1 MHAAVNRSLLHGA
14 PVSLTPS
21 LSRARS
27 LSLSCVC
34 ACVSRSLAR
43 YFFPSRVLPS
53 PSCCRMSD
61 THRVQ
66 TQSHSNRKRV
76 LAHAVDTSL
85 GLACMFRRRIPSRV
99 CKVHGV
105 FYVYQCRS
113 LHSTSA
119 REIDAGNSH
128 GALILL
134 LRSKYEHGGGQVSLF
149 CGRNVFCN
157 SQNISQI
164 TGGLTNPS

>member
-119 REIDAGNSH
+119 REIDDGNSH
-128 GALILL
+128 GASSTCAYNTPIIHETGFKLL
-134 LRSKYEHGGGQVSLF
+134 ASRHAPPPHTHTQHQRY
-149 CGRNVFCN
+149 
-157 SQNISQI
+157 
-164 TGGLTNPS
+164 